1 MTLAGLLARLVKA
14 LDDAGIPYMVTGSL
28 ASSFHGEPR
37 ATMDIDIVIDPAP
50 DSLDRFLAR
59 LEPSTRRLDAH
70 AARQALRD
78 RTQFN
83 VIDPDTG
90 FKADLVVRKDRPF
103 SREELARRQPANL
116 LGEWG
121 YIATAEDTII
131 AKLEWAKAGESERQL
146 RDVEGILAIFGPQLD
161 IGYIDRWAAELG
173 VSDLWDR
180 ARVGE

>member
-14 LDDAGIPYMVTGSL
+14 LDDAGIPYMVIGSL

-37 ATMDIDIVIDPAP
+37 ATMGINLVIHPAP
-50 DSLDRFLAR
+50 DSLDVFLAQI
-59 LEPSTRRLDAH
+59 ESSTLYLDAD
-70 AARQALRD
+70 AARDALRT

-90 FKADLVVRKDRPF
+90 LKGDLVVRKERPF
-103 SREELARRQPANL
+103 SREELARRQPADL
-116 LGEWG
+116 LGEMG

-146 RDVEGILAIFGPQLD
+146 RDVEGILAISGPQLD

-173 VSDLWDR
+173 VSELWEH
-180 ARVGE
+180 ARVEG